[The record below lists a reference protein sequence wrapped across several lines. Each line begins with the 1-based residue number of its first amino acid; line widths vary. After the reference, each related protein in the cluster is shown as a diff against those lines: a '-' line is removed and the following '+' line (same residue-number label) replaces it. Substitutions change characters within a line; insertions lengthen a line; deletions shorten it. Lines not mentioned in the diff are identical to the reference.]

1 MANTQ
6 SAAAAK
12 PQIGWTRYELNI
24 GMFFGKTIEFAVI
37 GEVINYEN
45 FIVVDERTEAL
56 ETIFKTVPGT
66 IIDNDYG

>member
-6 SAAAAK
+6 AAAATEPK
-12 PQIGWTRYELNI
+12 IGWTRYELNTGI
-24 GMFFGKTIEFAVI
+24 FFGKTIEFAVI
-37 GEVINYEN
+37 GEIINYEN

-56 ETIFKTVPGT
+56 EAIFKTVPGT